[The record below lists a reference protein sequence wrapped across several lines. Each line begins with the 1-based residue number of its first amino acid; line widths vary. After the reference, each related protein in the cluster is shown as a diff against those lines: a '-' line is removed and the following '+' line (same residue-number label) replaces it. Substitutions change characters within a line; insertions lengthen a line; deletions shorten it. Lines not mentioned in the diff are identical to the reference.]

1 MKSSYT
7 NLLTLL
13 LFSITIITVSISLF
27 MYILPYRYNTTS
39 SLPKGWYQIID
50 KEPELGD
57 IILFCI
63 QGEVAKLASERA
75 YLDTGKCEYG
85 NAPIGKRIVATTG
98 DHVVINDRGIEVND
112 RLIDTTKPGSKD
124 AQNRLLP
131 KHNLDTVLKDDEF
144 IVASQKQDSFD
155 SRYFGIVRKDQIE
168 GVIKKL

>member
-13 LFSITIITVSISLF
+13 LFSITIITVSVSLF

-85 NAPIGKRIVATTG
+85 NAVSYTHLT
-98 DHVVINDRGIEVND
+98 
-112 RLIDTTKPGSKD
+112 
-124 AQNRLLP
+124 LP
-131 KHNLDTVLKDDEF
+131 TIPFV
-144 IVASQKQDSFD
+144 
-155 SRYFGIVRKDQIE
+155 
-168 GVIKKL
+168 

>member
-1 MKSSYT
+1 M
-7 NLLTLL
+7 
-13 LFSITIITVSISLF
+13 
-27 MYILPYRYNTTS
+27 
-39 SLPKGWYQIID
+39 
-50 KEPELGD
+50 
-57 IILFCI
+57 
-63 QGEVAKLASERA
+63 
-75 YLDTGKCEYG
+75 
-85 NAPIGKRIVATTG
+85 
-98 DHVVINDRGIEVND
+98 VINDRGIEVND